1 MRGGLIDL
9 GSNSFRLLVADA
21 AALIVERSHHLGL
34 ARSVSEY
41 GSLTHHD
48 LQQATLIARE
58 LLRCAQ
64 DHGCDHIGM
73 VATEAFRLASN
84 GAAAV
89 NHISQELGHPIRLL
103 STAEE
108 TTLAFQA
115 SAAALPHLDHFTMLD
130 LGGGS
135 LGVASGNAR
144 APRPE
149 HHLAFRLGVHLLAP
163 RTLDGD
169 ILTTSSRVRLEHHI
183 ATELQPLTRTL
194 QGTDDR
200 PIVLV
205 GGSARALAQVVHTA
219 RRAQVSD
226 TVHGLEVDCTD
237 LGHLIGR
244 LSDLPTATRLAVP
257 GMKPRRAET
266 LPLAATILRQV
277 LRSLGTERAVV
288 SCAGLREGG
297 ILQLHHHQRRAA

>member
-9 GSNSFRLLVADA
+9 GSNSFRLLVADGTGPV
-21 AALIVERSHHLGL
+21 VERSHHLGL
-34 ARSVSEY
+34 ARSVSEH

-84 GAAAV
+84 GSAAV

-108 TTLAFQA
+108 TMLAFQA
-115 SAAALPHLDHFTMLD
+115 SAAALPHLDEFTMLD

-135 LGVASGNAR
+135 LGVASGVALAAR
-144 APRPE
+144 PD
-149 HHLAFRLGVHLLAP
+149 HHLAFHLGVQLLAP
-163 RTLDGD
+163 RALEGD
-169 ILTTSSRVRLEHHI
+169 ILKTSSRVRLEHHI

-194 QGTDDR
+194 QPVAHR

-219 RRAQVSD
+219 RRGQVPATS
-226 TVHGLEVDCTD
+226 HGLEVDCTD
-237 LGHLIGR
+237 LGHLISR
-244 LSDLPTATRLAVP
+244 LSDLPTATRLAMP

-266 LPLAATILRQV
+266 LPLAAAILRQV
-277 LRSLGTERAVV
+277 LRSLGTEHAVV
-288 SCAGLREGG
+288 SSAGLREGG
-297 ILQLHHHQRRAA
+297 ILQLQHHLRRAA